1 MKKTLIKKTLLI
13 SLFLCSLMLNG
24 HILDYKNYVVDI
36 LYKQCGITSPVTFV
50 PIKEPHIHQII
61 FDNKSYIVRFN
72 EEYNIFVRTIES
84 ALHIYAAEKG
94 FGPKILFTDP
104 EKQIVIMEKLEA
116 PAIIPSNVDAFL
128 PNLVKS
134 MHLMHQAPITGRQIP
149 TFATNILNRIM
160 SLGERQ
166 RRGINLL
173 HVYASLFRFTSL
185 FNNKDEEVF
194 VHGDLNPFNIFIT
207 ENRCIF
213 IDFETPHLDN
223 VFVDLAHVALFYHMN
238 KEQEASFLKLYFN
251 REIHTIDFVKLTAM
265 KCFVC
270 AKLICWMLESVS
282 PYETEKDILDL
293 SSLQY
298 IPSLHNFLIE
308 NPNMNDP
315 ELRYKIAIGAIKEL
329 EELLQQLDLYMFG
342 STQPY

>member
-1 MKKTLIKKTLLI
+1 
-13 SLFLCSLMLNG
+13 
-24 HILDYKNYVVDI
+24 
-36 LYKQCGITSPVTFV
+36 
-50 PIKEPHIHQII
+50 
-61 FDNKSYIVRFN
+61 
-72 EEYNIFVRTIES
+72 
-84 ALHIYAAEKG
+84 
-94 FGPKILFTDP
+94 
-104 EKQIVIMEKLEA
+104 
-116 PAIIPSNVDAFL
+116 
-128 PNLVKS
+128 
-134 MHLMHQAPITGRQIP
+134 
-149 TFATNILNRIM
+149 
-160 SLGERQ
+160 
-166 RRGINLL
+166 
-173 HVYASLFRFTSL
+173 
-185 FNNKDEEVF
+185 EEVF